1 LIVVD
6 TNVVAYLL
14 IEGDQSDMARA
25 VWSKDRRWIMPAFW
39 RSEFLNVLTTSLRSG
54 VLTMRDAQ
62 DLWQLALTM
71 FDKNEVQPTGRDILN
86 IAAER
91 KLSAYD
97 AQFAAAAADLHV
109 PLVTFDRGLLKA
121 CPDLAIAPEH
131 FTAS

>member
-1 LIVVD
+1 MIVVD

-39 RSEFLNVLTTSLRSG
+39 RSEFLNVLTTSLRGG

-91 KLSAYD
+91 SSRPTTRSSPPP
-97 AQFAAAAADLHV
+97 
-109 PLVTFDRGLLKA
+109 PLICMCRW
-121 CPDLAIAPEH
+121 
-131 FTAS
+131 